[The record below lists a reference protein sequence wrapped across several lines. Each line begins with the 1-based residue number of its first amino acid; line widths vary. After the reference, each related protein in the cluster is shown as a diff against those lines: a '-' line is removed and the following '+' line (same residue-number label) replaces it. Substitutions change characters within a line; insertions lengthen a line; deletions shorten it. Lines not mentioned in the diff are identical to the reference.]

1 MPAAEQILARSPI
14 FGLLGRD
21 ERSSLVRAGRERRAA
36 AGEDLF
42 RAGEPCERVQV
53 LLRGA
58 VRLWRLT
65 ADGHVLALRVCE
77 PGDVLGQMS
86 AVDGAPHSVSAT
98 VEQDC
103 RLLVFSAGAFREL
116 LERRPALALRLA
128 AVLAGLVR
136 SLSDELEAMKFASVS
151 DRVLAWLRRHGE
163 ERREL
168 RVTHQRIAEEVGAT
182 RENVSRVLGLLRD
195 RGALRLGRGRIEIL
209 DHAAIGG

>member
-1 MPAAEQILARSPI
+1 MPAAETILARSPI
-14 FGLLGRD
+14 FGLLAPD

-36 AGEDLF
+36 TGEELFLAGD
-42 RAGEPCERVQV
+42 PCERVQI
-53 LLRGA
+53 LLQGA

-65 ADGHVLALRVCE
+65 LDGHVLALRVCK

-103 RLLVFSAGAFREL
+103 RLLVFPAAAFRDL
-116 LERRPALALRLA
+116 LGRRSALALRLA

-136 SLSDELEAMKFASVS
+136 SLSDELEAMKFASVA
-151 DRVLAWLRRHGE
+151 DRVLAWLRLRGA

-168 RVTHQRIAEEVGAT
+168 RVTHQQIAEEVGAS

-209 DHAAIGG
+209 DHAALGG